1 MNAPAFAF
9 DDAVPVTRQLTRA
22 LREAIVT
29 MRLRPGEMISEQEI
43 ATRYGVS
50 RSPVREAFIRLGD
63 AGLLKIRPQR
73 GTLVVK
79 ISQIAVENA
88 RFIREA
94 IECAVVR
101 DAARRADKTDRTA
114 LGESLE
120 RQRAAAEARDG
131 AAVFALDE
139 EFHRLLAGIA
149 GRPAAWDVVE
159 EVKAQMDRVRFI
171 DMSQAIPMSIVVA
184 HHTTIAEA
192 VTAGDA
198 AAAERAMRAHLALI
212 LESLPRLAAAYPD
225 LFET

>member
-1 MNAPAFAF
+1 MTAPAFTF

-22 LREAIVT
+22 LRDAIVT
-29 MRLRPGEMISEQEI
+29 MRIRPGEMISEQEI

-73 GTLVVK
+73 GTQVVK
-79 ISQIAVENA
+79 ISRSAVENA

-94 IECAVVR
+94 IECAVVC
-101 DAARRADKTDRTA
+101 DAAQRADTADRMA
-114 LGESLE
+114 LEASLR
-120 RQRAAAEARDG
+120 RQRAAVDARDG

-139 EFHRLLAGIA
+139 EFHRLLSAIA

-171 DMSQAIPMSIVVA
+171 DMSQAVPMSLVVT
-184 HHTTIAEA
+184 HHAAIAEA
-192 VTAGDA
+192 VIA
-198 AAAERAMRAHLALI
+198 ADPEAAVGAMRTHLALI
-212 LESLPRLAAAYPD
+212 LESLPRLAAAHPD
-225 LFET
+225 LFEP